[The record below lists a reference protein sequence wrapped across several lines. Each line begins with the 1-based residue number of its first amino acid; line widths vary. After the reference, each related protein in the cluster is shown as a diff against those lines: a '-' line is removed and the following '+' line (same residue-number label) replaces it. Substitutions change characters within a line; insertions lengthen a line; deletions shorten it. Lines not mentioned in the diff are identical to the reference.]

1 MRRPSVAR
9 AAFRGVLGAIVY
21 AAVPRFNG
29 ACFSMGD
36 HAMPCSKTL
45 ALAASFVLLNS
56 LTAIALAQTDEELRA
71 MYNRK
76 EQSRMQEIAESG
88 DVRAQ
93 AWMGLMLQNQGRR
106 AESKQW
112 WLRAAER
119 GNLWAMTSLAQ
130 MASTDGD
137 IVEATKWVRRGAEAG
152 HASSQASYGNLLA
165 TGRGVEKDEREAVR
179 WYIEALSRG
188 ERRVSLSLAEAYDQ
202 GKGVPRDAV
211 EAYALATVAESAI
224 SSSDEDGRQQAA
236 KLKARLSEE
245 LSPEREEQA
254 ARRAREILK
263 ARR

>member
-1 MRRPSVAR
+1 MNSRSALHWRT
-9 AAFRGVLGAIVY
+9 LQY
-21 AAVPRFNG
+21 
-29 ACFSMGD
+29 GD
-36 HAMPCSKTL
+36 HAMPCIKTL
-45 ALAASFVLLNS
+45 ALAVSFVLVNS

-76 EQSRMQEIAESG
+76 EHSRMQEIAESG

-93 AWMGLMLQNQGRR
+93 AWMGLIMQNQERW

-119 GNLWAMTSLAQ
+119 GNFWAMHSLAQ

-152 HASSQASYGNLLA
+152 DATSQALYGYSLA

-179 WYIEALSRG
+179 WYTEAVNRG
-188 ERRVSLSLAEAYDQ
+188 ELRAALSLAEAYDQ
-202 GKGVPRDAV
+202 GKGVARDAV
-211 EAYALATVAESAI
+211 EAYALATVAESAL